1 MREVVMETA
10 QLESHEVFQFLRPEQ
25 VDLLSS
31 SAEEVSFEDGDTVFR
46 RGEPAD
52 DFFIVLEG
60 QVALRLLRP
69 DGVSVLIDE
78 VTEGAI
84 FGSCVCFQIDTY
96 MLTAQCTEKS
106 KILKIKAPTLKK
118 LMDDDL
124 VMGYAI
130 QTMISRVYFKRY
142 IDTMRKLQA
151 IVQSIPLGKA

>member
-1 MREVVMETA
+1 META

-25 VDLLSS
+25 INLLSS
-31 SAEEVSFEDGDTVFR
+31 GAEEVSFGDGDTIFR
-46 RGEPAD
+46 SGEPAD
-52 DFFIVLEG
+52 DFFVVLEG

-78 VTEGAI
+78 VTGGAI

-106 KILKIKAPTLKK
+106 RILKIKAPTLKK

-124 VMGYAI
+124 VIGYSI
-130 QTMISRVYFKRY
+130 QTLISRVYFKRY

-151 IVQSIPLGKA
+151 IVHSIPLEKT